1 MDRGEVQVAATMRRW
16 GIQVQKQTAE
26 KQTPH
31 QSGQCGADTFHEARQ
46 MIRKEAPSV
55 VGAKEEQGYG
65 ASGGGY
71 VSPCVGERM
80 LASLSATLSFIEDQ
94 VLGQASTWTTETWS
108 LVSFSCSW
116 LTSCMPRWLLQGLPP
131 KAFSMRDSS

>member
-31 QSGQCGADTFHEARQ
+31 QSGQCGADALHEAGQ
-46 MIRKEAPSV
+46 MIRKEAFSV
-55 VGAKEEQGYG
+55 VEAKGEQGYG
-65 ASGGGY
+65 AAGDGC

-80 LASLSATLSFIEDQ
+80 LASLSAILSFIEDQ
-94 VLGQASTWTTETWS
+94 VIGQTSTWTTGTWS
-108 LVSFSCSW
+108 LVSFSCS
-116 LTSCMPRWLLQGLPP
+116 
-131 KAFSMRDSS
+131 